1 MKKLLIIPILAVGVF
16 FSSNA
21 MAVHTCGQLLGS
33 CIPHLAPT
41 PIIKPA
47 PVPKPVE
54 PIARPVKPAE
64 PIKIK

>member
-1 MKKLLIIPILAVGVF
+1 MKKLLVISTLAIGVF

-21 MAVHTCGQLLGS
+21 MAIHTCGQMLGS
-33 CIPHLAPT
+33 CLVHLAPT

-47 PVPKPVE
+47 PVPEPVK